1 MIGLAKEDAR
11 IRWSGVFKAEL
22 RRGGRLVKSY
32 EARNVVC
39 NVLLSQL
46 RNALIGSGSVSEYTH
61 IAVGS
66 GTTTPTRSDTALAN
80 EIARKVCDE
89 RLISGT
95 KVIYRVTFG
104 SDEANGSINE
114 VGVFDA
120 ASGGN
125 MLARAL
131 FGETIEKTSDYILFV
146 EYEVEISY
154 A

>member
-1 MIGLAKEDAR
+1 LAKEDAR

>member
-1 MIGLAKEDAR
+1 MAKEDAR

>member
-1 MIGLAKEDAR
+1 MVKEDAR

-22 RRGGRLVKSY
+22 RRGGRLVKRY
-32 EARNVVC
+32 EARNIVC

-46 RNALIGSGSVSEYTH
+46 RNALVGSGSVSEYTH
-61 IAVGS
+61 IAIGS
-66 GTTTPTRSDTALAN
+66 GATTPTRSDTALAN